1 MSVKPS
7 LLLLQTPAYGF
18 SGSIPFEFMKRNSLY
33 EIYAFSYF
41 FSERHYSFF
50 SEEIWKNE
58 KRWWEIILKSMVSF
72 WFSNNRLR

>member
-33 EIYAFSYF
+33 EIYAFSF
-41 FSERHYSFF
+41 CFPERHYSFF
-50 SEEIWKNE
+50 SEEIWKN
-58 KRWWEIILKSMVSF
+58 
-72 WFSNNRLR
+72 

>member
-1 MSVKPS
+1 MFLEPMSVKPF

-33 EIYAFSYF
+33 EIYAFSFF

-58 KRWWEIILKSMVSF
+58 KR
-72 WFSNNRLR
+72 

>member
-33 EIYAFSYF
+33 EIYAFSF
-41 FSERHYSFF
+41 FFPKDITLSFPRKF
-50 SEEIWKNE
+50 GKMKKDDE
-58 KRWWEIILKSMVSF
+58 KSF
-72 WFSNNRLR
+72 